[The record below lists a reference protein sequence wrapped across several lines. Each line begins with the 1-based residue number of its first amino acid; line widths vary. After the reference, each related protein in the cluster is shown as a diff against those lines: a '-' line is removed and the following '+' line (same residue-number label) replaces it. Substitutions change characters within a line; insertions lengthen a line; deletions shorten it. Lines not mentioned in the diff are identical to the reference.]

1 MLSFCLGEIYEK
13 NQSGARWLLLF
24 YKKLRRRNC
33 QKGKEMETIISACIS
48 AAITLIVCVISNS
61 AQQEKTRTLME
72 YKLEELTK
80 RVTKGT

>member
-1 MLSFCLGEIYEK
+1 
-13 NQSGARWLLLF
+13 
-24 YKKLRRRNC
+24 
-33 QKGKEMETIISACIS
+33 METIISACIS